1 MKIHELLDRDPRG
14 ARLAN
19 NGQARLDVAGG
30 GDDDRARAVLREEL
44 STFVCDG
51 RFGDALQRIL
61 DRYLANVGAAR
72 QDAAWVSGFF
82 GSGKSHL
89 LKMAAHLWEN
99 TAFADGA
106 TARGLVGGSLP
117 EDVHASLR
125 ELDTQAKR
133 SGRPPVA
140 AAGTLLGG
148 NDRVRRTVL
157 AIILRARGWPDE
169 YPQARFCFWL
179 RDEGALDAVRAA
191 VEAGGRDWRR
201 ELNNLYVSPVLAGAV
216 VETVPGF
223 AGDVP
228 AAMQALRAQ
237 FPPTREDITTEQFV
251 DAARR
256 ALSDGEGAT
265 LDLPHAVLVL
275 DEVQQYIGADED
287 RSSAI
292 TELAEAIQTRFDSR
306 VMLVGA
312 GQSALS
318 ADTPHLAKLRDR
330 FVIRV
335 ELTDAD
341 VEAVTRKVL
350 LAKKPSAVPD
360 IEELFETHA
369 GEVARHLRNTRIGD
383 RPEDAGHR
391 VDDYP
396 LLPVRR
402 RFWEACFRAVD
413 AGGAQSQLRSQLRI
427 LHDSLDALAS
437 RDLGAAIPASD
448 LFGALAPDMVSSGVL
463 LGELDA
469 RIRRLDDETDRGRL
483 RRDLCGL
490 AFLIGRL
497 PRDAAVDIGV
507 RAAASTL
514 ADLLVTDIARDASAF
529 RRDVETELE
538 ALAERGELLK
548 VGDEYR
554 LQTTEGAEWD
564 RAWREQRGAMR
575 RDEVEVG
582 RVRNQ
587 LFGRE
592 VEEAARSVRLI
603 HGESKTRRLVKLHA
617 GEEPP
622 AADAEAVVV
631 WWRDG
636 WSVGR
641 RAVENEARRAGAE
654 SPILF
659 AFLPRRNADE
669 LRDRILAAEAARRV
683 LDLKGSPASPEG
695 RDARAGMESRRDDAA
710 RQRAELVLDVLR
722 AATVYQGGGTEAY
735 GEDLRQRI
743 ERGAEASLARL
754 FPEFD
759 KGDHRAWEVALRR
772 ARDGS
777 DAPLRIVGWD
787 RPTAE
792 HPVARE
798 VLAKTVAG
806 ARGGEL
812 HRALRVAPFGW
823 PQDAVDAVLI
833 ALHRSGHLRAARN
846 GVEIAVGALNQAG
859 VKAAEFRPERVVLAV
874 SERIALRGLFQKLDV
889 RAPSGEEGRF
899 ARPFLDRL
907 LELAESAGGA
917 APLPPVPST
926 GFIDD
931 LSGLAGAEQ
940 LAAVHER
947 RERIGESIAA
957 WRALSER
964 RSRREPA
971 WKLATGLRRHAR
983 ALPGTESME
992 REFGAIERQRSLLEE
1007 TDRLA
1012 PLAGRLAGALREELT
1027 ARRRELADA
1036 VAAAA
1041 EELAADATWRRLAP
1055 GDRAEIL
1062 RRCRL
1067 TPPTETPIAT
1077 VEELLARL
1085 EDRSLVAWRAEIDAV
1100 PERASQALVAAA
1112 ERAQAERED
1121 PRAPTAVSIRRGT
1134 LPDEPAVRDWL
1145 REQEEKLL
1153 EAVRNGPVVLR

>member
-19 NGQARLDVAGG
+19 NGQARLG

-61 DRYLANVGAAR
+61 DRYLGNVGSAR

-99 TAFADGA
+99 TAFADGG
-106 TARGLVGGSLP
+106 TARGLVGTSLP
-117 EDVHASLR
+117 ADVHASLR

-148 NDRVRRTVL
+148 NDWVRRTVL
-157 AIILRARGWPDE
+157 EILLRACGWPDQ
-169 YPQARFCFWL
+169 YAQAQFCFWL
-179 RDEGALDAVRAA
+179 RDEGALDGVRAA
-191 VEAGGRDWRR
+191 VEAKERDWQR
-201 ELNNLYVSPVLAGAV
+201 ELNNLYVSPVLGQAV
-216 VETVPGF
+216 TDAVPGF
-223 AGDVP
+223 ASDVKTALQP
-228 AAMQALRAQ
+228 LRAQ

-256 ALSDGEGAT
+256 ALSDGD
-265 LDLPHAVLVL
+265 DLPHTVLVL

-287 RSSAI
+287 KSSAI

-306 VMLVGA
+306 LMLIGA

-341 VEAVTRKVL
+341 VEAVTRRVL
-350 LAKKPSAVPD
+350 LSKKPSAVPE
-360 IEELFETHA
+360 IKKLFEAHA
-369 GEVARHLRNTRIGD
+369 GEVARHLRNTRIGA

-391 VDDYP
+391 VEDYP
-396 LLPVRR
+396 LLPTRR

-413 AGGAQSQLRSQLRI
+413 AGGAHSQLRSQLRI
-427 LHDSLDALAS
+427 LHDSLNALAA

-448 LFGALAPDMVSSGVL
+448 LFDALAPDLVSTGVL
-463 LGELDA
+463 LGELDT
-469 RIRRLDDETDRGRL
+469 RIRRLDDETERGRL

-497 PRDAAVDIGV
+497 PRDAAADIGV
-507 RAAASTL
+507 RATASTL
-514 ADLLVTDIARDASAF
+514 ADLLVTDITADAAAF
-529 RRDVETELE
+529 RRDVEVELE
-538 ALAERGELLK
+538 SLAEGGELLK

-564 RAWREQRGAMR
+564 RAYREQVAAMGQ
-575 RDEVEVG
+575 DEVEIA

-587 LFGRE
+587 LFGGG
-592 VEEAARSVRLI
+592 VDAAGTSLRLI
-603 HGESKTRRLVKLHA
+603 HGDSKIRRVVKLHA
-617 GEEPP
+617 GEEAP
-622 AADAEAVVV
+622 APDAEAVSV

-636 WSVGR
+636 WSVR
-641 RAVENEARRAGAE
+641 RSAVENEARRAGIE
-654 SPILF
+654 SPVLF

-669 LRDRILAAEAARRV
+669 LRDRILAVEAAQRV

-695 RDARAGMESRRDDAA
+695 QDAKAGMESRRDDAA

-777 DAPLRIVGWD
+777 ATPLQIVGWD
-787 RPTAE
+787 KETSG

-798 VLAKTVAG
+798 VLARTATG
-806 ARGGEL
+806 ARGTEL
-812 HRALRVAPFGW
+812 HRTLRAAPFGW
-823 PQDAVDAVLI
+823 PQDAVDAVLV
-833 ALHRSGHLRAARN
+833 ALHRSGHLRAVRN
-846 GVEIAVGALNQAG
+846 GVDVTVGALDQAG
-859 VKAAEFRPERVVLAV
+859 IKAAEFRPEKVVLTV
-874 SERIALRGLFQKLDV
+874 NERIALRGLFQELDV
-889 RAPSGEEGRF
+889 RAPSGEEAQF

-907 LELAESAGGA
+907 LALAESAGGA

-926 GFIDD
+926 AFIDD
-931 LSGLAGAEQ
+931 LSRLGGAEQ
-940 LAAVHER
+940 LAAINEQ
-947 RERIGESIAA
+947 RESLGESIAV
-957 WRALSER
+957 WRVLSER
-964 RSRREPA
+964 RRRREPA
-971 WKLATGLRRHAR
+971 WRLATGLRRHTR
-983 ALPGTESME
+983 GLPE
-992 REFGAIERQRSLLEE
+992 REALEQELEAIERQRSLLEE

-1012 PLAGRLAGALREELT
+1012 PLAGRLAGVLRNDLA
-1027 ARRRELADA
+1027 ARRRELAAA
-1036 VAAAA
+1036 VAGAA

-1055 GDRAEIL
+1055 SEQAEIL
-1062 RRCRL
+1062 RQYRL
-1067 TPPTETPIAT
+1067 TPPAETPIAT
-1077 VEELLARL
+1077 VEELLVSL
-1085 EDRSLVAWRAEIDAV
+1085 EDRPLSAWQAEVDAV
-1100 PERASQALVAAA
+1100 RERASRALAEAVTLLGGGSEDEQAPISVA
-1112 ERAQAERED
+1112 
-1121 PRAPTAVSIRRGT
+1121 IRPVT
-1134 LPDEPAVRDWL
+1134 LADEAAVRAWL
-1145 REQEEKLL
+1145 REQEERLL
-1153 EAVRNGPVVLR
+1153 EAVRKGPVVLR